1 MILAIYTLLHVAIS
15 LVGIVSGLWVVF
27 SWIAGKRPEG
37 WTRLFLVTTIL
48 TSVTGFFFPFHGITP
63 ALIVGVLSLVILVL
77 TYHARGHSSRSWQK
91 IYVLGCVMA
100 LYLNVFV
107 LVVQL
112 FLKIPALK
120 AVAPKQT
127 DPPFV
132 ITQSLVLGAF
142 IVLGVLTTLK
152 FRAAEP
158 GLMEAKI
165 QKS

>member
-15 LVGIVSGLWVVF
+15 LIGIVSGLWMVF
-27 SWIAGKRPEG
+27 GWIAGRRPEG
-37 WTRLFLVTTIL
+37 WTKVFLVTTIL
-48 TSVTGFFFPFHGITP
+48 TGVTGFFFPFHGITP
-63 ALIVGVLSLVILVL
+63 ALIVGVLSLLILVL
-77 TYHARGHSSRSWQK
+77 AYYARGHTSRVWQK
-91 IYVLGCVMA
+91 TYALGCVTA

-132 ITQSLVLGAF
+132 ITQSLVLFAF
-142 IVLGVLTTLK
+142 IVLGVLTTLR
-152 FRAAEP
+152 FHADEP
-158 GLMEAKI
+158 SLVETKI
-165 QKS
+165 QNP